1 MLKVTQDNL
10 SLPVVLKQTEYQW
23 LTGLVFSLIVSLVI
37 QVLQLKYASCV
48 YWQSRYNC
56 WNSKHQLLLLFR
68 YSRKPSFF
76 CFRCEFQQN
85 FTRFSY
91 NIVVIITSLV
101 PKCWPRH
108 NVIISHTYLSK
119 TGGFLCKSTLTN
131 KMIELSKRQKH
142 TKKNLELQTIGQPFC
157 NLTDSTKSLISELS
171 ETLALHH
178 MIMW

>member
-1 MLKVTQDNL
+1 MLKVTWDIL
-10 SLPVVLKQTEYQW
+10 SFPVVLKQTEQQW
-23 LTGLVFSLIVSLVI
+23 LKGSRLQFNCLVSHLGFVVEACILCLLAV
-37 QVLQLKYASCV
+37 QVQF
-48 YWQSRYNC
+48 

-68 YSRKPSFF
+68 YNRKPSFF

-142 TKKNLELQTIGQPFC
+142 TKKNLKLQTIGQPFC

>member
-10 SLPVVLKQTEYQW
+10 SLPIVLKQTEYQW
-23 LTGLVFSLIVSLVI
+23 LTGSRLQFNCLFSHLGFVVEVCIL
-37 QVLQLKYASCV
+37 C

-68 YSRKPSFF
+68 YNRKPSFF

-101 PKCWPRH
+101 PKSWPRH

-142 TKKNLELQTIGQPFC
+142 AKKNLKLQTIG
-157 NLTDSTKSLISELS
+157 
-171 ETLALHH
+171 HH
-178 MIMW
+178 SAT